1 VWRHATWSL
10 RLSKNDVVEGVY
22 SWASKLAAENRDLTS
37 GNEIY
42 VPHKLLIWI
51 EERLKLMKGSI
62 VGIVGLQGVGKSH
75 VLMMLSEFHKIGGES
90 NEVIFFKWRRES
102 DILKSLLGGNHEASI
117 GSHLAERLLE
127 KGCEVVGLDDLSS
140 GKRAYLAK
148 ALQNAS
154 RGNRKLTSWTFRDR
168 SSQVA

>member
-1 VWRHATWSL
+1 MWRHATWSL

-42 VPHKLLIWI
+42 VPHKSLIWI

-75 VLMMLSEFHKIGGES
+75 VLMMLSEFHKIGES
-90 NEVIFFKWRRES
+90 QMKSFSSNGGGRVTSSNRFLEETTKPPLS
-102 DILKSLLGGNHEASI
+102 SCLNTGGDTSTILASVPD
-117 GSHLAERLLE
+117 SYPVLCLYLYRKFPRKFRSRKTAAS
-127 KGCEVVGLDDLSS
+127 GLD
-140 GKRAYLAK
+140 
-148 ALQNAS
+148 
-154 RGNRKLTSWTFRDR
+154 
-168 SSQVA
+168 

>member
-1 VWRHATWSL
+1 MWRHATWSL

-42 VPHKLLIWI
+42 VPHKSLIWI

-75 VLMMLSEFHKIGGES
+75 VLMMLSEFHKIEGES

-117 GSHLAERLLE
+117 EFLFEYRRRY
-127 KGCEVVGLDDLSS
+127 LDDLGVGPRQLPGAVSVS
-140 GKRAYLAK
+140 VSKV
-148 ALQNAS
+148 S
-154 RGNRKLTSWTFRDR
+154 
-168 SSQVA
+168 

>member
-1 VWRHATWSL
+1 MWRHATWSL

-127 KGCEVVGLDDLSS
+127 KGCEVVGLDDLSF

-154 RGNRKLTSWTFRDR
+154 RGNRKLTSWTFRDC